1 MPCMN
6 LYYNT
11 SFNVIRRVLGVPRYQ
26 LGSLN
31 GHLGDRRVT
40 LLVMVPLAT
49 PTSLEV
55 RS

>member
-6 LYYNT
+6 LCHKKAAT
-11 SFNVIRRVLGVPRYQ
+11 SFNVIRRLPGVPRYQ

-40 LLVMVPLAT
+40 CSGASRYPHV
-49 PTSLEV
+49 S
-55 RS
+55 